1 VEILTDP
8 AGSESIRTAAVAAAI
23 VGVMCGVV
31 GCYVVLRGM
40 AIMAEGLAHGVMP
53 GVGIAF
59 ALTAGAAGES
69 ASDTALTAGA
79 LAAAL
84 ATAIG
89 TSFVLSRS
97 RLRED
102 TASAVVFVFML
113 ALGVAIVSSID
124 GYGEHLEEFLFGD
137 VLGVGW
143 GEIALT
149 AAVTVAV
156 LGLVA
161 VLYRPFLMLSF
172 DRKRAAALGMPVDRL
187 QLLMLGILA
196 IAVVVGFRVVG
207 VLLVLGLLIAPAA
220 AAALV
225 TKRLP
230 AMMAVSAAIAALS
243 GPLGLLASW
252 HLDVAA
258 GPAIVIVAVAA
269 FAAAL
274 AMRPAVR

>member
-1 VEILTDP
+1 MDVVTDP
-8 AGSESIRTAAVAAAI
+8 IGSEAIRTGAVAAAV

-40 AIMAEGLAHGVMP
+40 ALVAEGLAHGVMP

-59 ALTAGAAGES
+59 ALTAGAAGTS
-69 ASDTALTAGA
+69 PDDLALTVGA
-79 LAAAL
+79 LIAAVV
-84 ATAIG
+84 TAVG
-89 TSFVLSRS
+89 TNAVLSRG

-102 TASAVVFVFML
+102 TAAAVVFVFML
-113 ALGVAIVSSID
+113 ALGVAIVSAVETGD
-124 GYGEHLEEFLFGD
+124 AHLEEFLFGD
-137 VLGVGW
+137 VTGVSW
-143 GEIALT
+143 GEVGV
-149 AAVTVAV
+149 AAVVTLVI

-161 VLYRPFLMLSF
+161 VLYRPFLLLSF
-172 DRKRAAALGMPVDRL
+172 DRKRAAAIGMPVERL
-187 QLLMLGILA
+187 QLLMLVILA
-196 IAVVVGFRVVG
+196 LAVVIGFRVVG

-243 GPLGLLASW
+243 GPLGLIASW

-258 GPAIVIVAVAA
+258 GPAIVLVAVAA
-269 FAAAL
+269 FGATL
-274 AMRPAVR
+274 AVRPAAR

>member
-1 VEILTDP
+1 MDVLTDP
-8 AGSESIRTAAVAAAI
+8 AGSESIRTAAVAAGI

-69 ASDTALTAGA
+69 ASDAALTAGA

-84 ATAIG
+84 VTAVG

-102 TASAVVFVFML
+102 TAAAVVFVFML

-124 GYGEHLEEFLFGD
+124 DYGEHLEEFLFGD
-137 VLGVGW
+137 VLAVGW

-149 AAVTVAV
+149 AAVTAAV
-156 LGLVA
+156 LGVVA

-187 QLLMLGILA
+187 QLLMLAILA

-243 GPLGLLASW
+243 GPLGLIASW

-258 GPAIVIVAVAA
+258 GPAIVIVAVAV
-269 FAAAL
+269 FGAAL
-274 AMRPAVR
+274 ALRPAAR